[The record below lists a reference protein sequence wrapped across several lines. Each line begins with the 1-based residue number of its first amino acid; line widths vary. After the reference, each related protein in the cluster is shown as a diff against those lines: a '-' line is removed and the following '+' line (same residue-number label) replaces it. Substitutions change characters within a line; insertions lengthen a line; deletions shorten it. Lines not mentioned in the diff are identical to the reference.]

1 MSAALRPPSPT
12 RLIAVWRPAKDFAQV
27 FAKAAGR
34 QGIVAT
40 GLVAA
45 GSVLDGVGLLLLIPI
60 LDSVVAHGPAQSRM
74 ISVLNR
80 FGLTEASSRLTA
92 LLSIFVLLAVTRAI
106 VQYARDMALARL
118 QSRFIEQQR
127 NQVMRAIAAAS
138 WGRIVGLRHARVTNL
153 ITSEIARVSSS
164 AQFFI
169 QASVQAAMLVVQA
182 AIAITLAPVL
192 ALATTALVVIGGG
205 AAFLAQGRARD
216 IGTRMV
222 KSNTALMGSASG
234 FLSGMKAAAAQNT
247 QSEFIAEFEAIQRQL
262 RDTGLS
268 FQRKQASS
276 RRVFAIGSGIAAACV
291 VMIGFLTHVPPA
303 VLITVVVLF
312 SRMSAPVI
320 QIQQSA
326 QNFFFALPSFESLQA
341 FEAELA
347 AERSATP
354 APVTPPPGAVV
365 ARDLVYRYPAGGGV
379 TGASL
384 TIEPGSFVGI
394 AGPSGA
400 GKTTLIDML
409 IGLTEPQSGTLSVG
423 GLVLDG
429 GGRSGWRD
437 GVAYVPQEGFLFH
450 DSVRRNL
457 GWGNRAPDEAA
468 MWEALTF
475 VGADALV
482 RRMPSGIDTIV
493 GERGALLSGG
503 ERQRLALAR
512 AILRR
517 PRLLVLDEAM
527 NALDAT
533 SEALLLGRI
542 TALDP
547 APHDPDDLAPR
558 RKRGDLRS
566 GHRRRGWRGED
577 LTGASDQSIL
587 TA

>member
-1 MSAALRPPSPT
+1 MSSAHRPPSPT
-12 RLIAVWRPAKDFAQV
+12 TLIAVWRPAKDFAQV

-34 QGIVAT
+34 QGAIAT

-60 LDSVVAHGPAQSRM
+60 LDSVVAHGSAQSRV
-74 ISVLNR
+74 ISILNR

-153 ITSEIARVSSS
+153 ITSEIARVASS

-169 QASVQAAMLVVQA
+169 QAAVQAAMLVVQA
-182 AIAITLAPVL
+182 TIAVALAPVL

-222 KSNTALMGSASG
+222 KNNTALMGSASG

-247 QSEFIAEFEAIQRQL
+247 QSEFIAEFETIQRQL

-341 FEAELA
+341 FETELA

-354 APVTPPPGAVV
+354 APVTPPPGAIV
-365 ARDLVYRYPAGGGV
+365 ARDLVYRYPTGGGIA
-379 TGASL
+379 GASL

-400 GKTTLIDML
+400 GKTTLVDML
-409 IGLTEPQSGTLSVG
+409 IGLTEPQSGMLSVG

-468 MWEALTF
+468 MWEALAF

-482 RRMPSGIDTIV
+482 QRMPSGIDTIV

-527 NALDAT
+527 NALDAM

-547 APHDPDDLAPR
+547 RPTILMI
-558 RKRGDLRS
+558 S
-566 GHRRRGWRGED
+566 HRAESVATCDQVIVVED
-577 LTGASDQSIL
+577 GVAKT
-587 TA
+587 